1 MHVRGPWTAVT
12 PSTDVDEVI
21 DQLCPAIMSQPR
33 ARDRDYGQEYCGVIY
48 SLSDGQYYAS
58 MPSPLGEP
66 VPVGPSK
73 QKKCIPPRYVVDA
86 RGRPVVLADF
96 HSHPWAPSPM
106 SATDRIAATQ
116 VWSIRIQFDNA
127 CTVMKLVPH
136 LGSSL
141 PGEVYVRTEK
151 QWSLVGIIRPA
162 DKRYGIV
169 TAVDQN

>member
-1 MHVRGPWTAVT
+1 MA
-12 PSTDVDEVI
+12 
-21 DQLCPAIMSQPR
+21 QPR
-33 ARDRDYGQEYCGVIY
+33 ARDRDYGQEYCGAIY
-48 SLSDGQYYAS
+48 SLSDGNYYAS
-58 MPSPLGEP
+58 IPSPLGEP
-66 VPVGPSK
+66 IPVGPSK

-86 RGRPVVLADF
+86 RDRPVVLADF

-106 SATDRIAATQ
+106 SPTDRIAATQ

-141 PGEVYVRTEK
+141 PGEVYVRREK
-151 QWSLVGIIRPA
+151 QWNLVGIIRPA

-169 TAVDQN
+169 TAVDQD